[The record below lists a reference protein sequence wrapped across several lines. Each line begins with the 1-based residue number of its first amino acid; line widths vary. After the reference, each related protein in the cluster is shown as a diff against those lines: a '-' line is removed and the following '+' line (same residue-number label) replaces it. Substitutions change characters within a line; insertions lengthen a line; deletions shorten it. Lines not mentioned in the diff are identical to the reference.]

1 MNKNVKITQFT
12 ISWVIFRFPTTEKR
26 NAKIKKSYIFCFTIN
41 DTLYTTNVPWASPR
55 GSLREG
61 HARNKILPYLMQ
73 TPPNEPMTVNVETP
87 CLRGALRLQNPYFD
101 TNIPIHI
108 IHPLDLVLL
117 DFPSFFC
124 LWFFLLCRCLPLFL
138 HSNSYHSWQNLFCV
152 THIDYE
158 EPIDLTVEDLRV
170 SKII

>member
-61 HARNKILPYLMQ
+61 HARDKILPYLMQ

-108 IHPLDLVLL
+108 IHPLDLKKL
-117 DFPSFFC
+117 DSLSEYLSNLEGVPPTRGFWTRDCKCLDPTWTYCVFC
-124 LWFFLLCRCLPLFL
+124 ASSDIL
-138 HSNSYHSWQNLFCV
+138 V
-152 THIDYE
+152 
-158 EPIDLTVEDLRV
+158 
-170 SKII
+170 